1 MKKVKL
7 FESFISELVNEDKI
21 QNALGNIDKWMPEDP
36 ELQDEYYEL
45 ISAGDVK
52 GMEEFLDMYA
62 DEDGLMKYGI
72 KYQDLGKLA
81 KAIVKESV
89 NEAKNKGPWIFY
101 VADDS
106 ILKSPQ
112 FKNNA
117 GYVKDMGKNLG
128 VNIKAINQESN
139 AINQIVVKEL
149 GSSIDKACYVS
160 SDNYNELMSHAKVA
174 MARGIKFAKQG
185 DFILDPT
192 VLESVAEAAETAV
205 NQFAKDEQADG
216 YDAKVFLGKFDGTT
230 FKAQSTN
237 KTWDDGVPVTK
248 NFSRGGFKDVKLK
261 GEYQLVDS
269 DRGWWYIQGPANTW
283 YAVKHSDYGTPPF
296 EY

>member
-7 FESFISELVNEDKI
+7 FESFVNEDKI

-81 KAIVKESV
+81 KAAVKESV
-89 NEAKNKGPWIFY
+89 NEAN
-101 VADDS
+101 
-106 ILKSPQ
+106 
-112 FKNNA
+112 
-117 GYVKDMGKNLG
+117 
-128 VNIKAINQESN
+128 ES
-139 AINQIVVKEL
+139 
-149 GSSIDKACYVS
+149 
-160 SDNYNELMSHAKVA
+160 
-174 MARGIKFAKQG
+174 
-185 DFILDPT
+185 
-192 VLESVAEAAETAV
+192 AV

-237 KTWDDGVPVTK
+237 KTWDDGVAVTK

-269 DRGWWYIQGPANTW
+269 DRGWWYIQGPASMW